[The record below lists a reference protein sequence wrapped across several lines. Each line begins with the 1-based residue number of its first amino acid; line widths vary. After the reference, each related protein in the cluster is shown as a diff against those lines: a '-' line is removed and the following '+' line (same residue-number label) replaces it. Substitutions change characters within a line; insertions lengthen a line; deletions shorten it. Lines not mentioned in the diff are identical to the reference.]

1 MENVMAVKET
11 TNPNT
16 ETDRLISSDKVEG
29 TTVYNTQGDR
39 LGTIERFMVDKH
51 NGRVAYVVMSFGG
64 FLGIGENYHP
74 LPWAKLT
81 YDTRLGGYVIDVDKD
96 TLEGAPV
103 YQPGVD
109 PFVDPMY
116 GRRIYDY
123 FQVPFYY

>member
-1 MENVMAVKET
+1 MATMEANT
-11 TNPNT
+11 TPKT

-29 TTVYNTQGDR
+29 TNVYNTRGER
-39 LGTIERFMVDKH
+39 LGTIESFMVDKL

-64 FLGIGENYHP
+64 FLGIGENYHV

-81 YDTRLGGYVIDVDKD
+81 YDTRQGGYVIDIDKD

-103 YQPGVD
+103 YEPGAN

-116 GRRIYDY
+116 GRRVYDY
-123 FQVPFYY
+123 FDVPFYY